1 LSQAN
6 GTLTT
11 VDPQPASGDLLGDL
25 LGPLAIEGPPGAIQS
40 EPNAVSGLE
49 GVPSSAD
56 YAAIV
61 PVGEQTNTVQVC
73 SSAMACLVY
82 RKFKTCKNLEVFS
95 LSDLFVPLIV

>member
-1 LSQAN
+1 MSQAN

-25 LGPLAIEGPPGAIQS
+25 LGPLAIEGPPGAVQY

-49 GVPSSAD
+49 GVPSSVD

-82 RKFKTCKNLEVFS
+82 RKFKTYKNLKSFPFQIC
-95 LSDLFVPLIV
+95 LCH